1 MRAYRSR
8 TETQQKHGRAT
19 GALRMEV
26 KREVRAKTYE
36 KRIIADMRSVGT
48 YREEY
53 LESIKTLAKMYE
65 DLDKAKEQFSKFGD
79 NFVIRHTNKNGSTNL
94 VKNPLYLAIEGMQRR
109 ILEYNRELG
118 LTPAGLK
125 KIKGGDS
132 DDGSSSGLMEA
143 LKSLGS

>member
-19 GALRMEV
+19 GVLRMEV

-79 NFVIRHTNKNGSTNL
+79 NFVIRHTNKMGAQIWL
-94 VKNPLYLAIEGMQRR
+94 R
-109 ILEYNRELG
+109 IRCTWQSKECSVG
-118 LTPAGLK
+118 F
-125 KIKGGDS
+125 
-132 DDGSSSGLMEA
+132 
-143 LKSLGS
+143 

>member
-1 MRAYRSR
+1 
-8 TETQQKHGRAT
+8 
-19 GALRMEV
+19 MEV